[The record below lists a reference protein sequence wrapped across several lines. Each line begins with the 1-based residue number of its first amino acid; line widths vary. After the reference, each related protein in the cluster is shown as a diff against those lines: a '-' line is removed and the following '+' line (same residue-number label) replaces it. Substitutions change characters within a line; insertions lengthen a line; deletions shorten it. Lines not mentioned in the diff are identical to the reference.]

1 MATTT
6 FIPPEFESTSVGR
19 LKQEIWEAGES
30 EIDRILREEFA
41 IPSPGEM
48 ETPGSYIQMTHSD
61 VLADRRLRN
70 DIVLIPLGSTEFHGR
85 HSVSAQ
91 DTLQVTRLVEG
102 VRRAT
107 ARQGRDVALAWSPW
121 LYGNHPKHHVG
132 LIGTIPISQSVLEM
146 LLVDV
151 MFGLWS
157 QGYRKMVFV
166 NNHAQHWVI
175 SSAID
180 RFALRY
186 PELPFFA
193 MAVDW
198 CCAMAEF
205 FRTAD
210 RGGPFQEDFIHAD
223 ESETSLALL
232 LAPETVDME
241 NAVDTEPHGFLPDG
255 HFNKSAAQRSRPNL
269 WWAVR
274 NNTPL
279 EIIATP
285 EGVVGKATLATAEK
299 AKPAVAGALRYL
311 MLLIDELLEAFPPGT
326 APPIEEVTMFDKV
339 EIEGYL
345 RRPGEDGYHNPYR
358 LWRPFQ

>member
-1 MATTT
+1 MESTSFPA
-6 FIPPEFESTSVGR
+6 PEFEDTPAGR
-19 LKQEIWEAGES
+19 LKRAIWEAS
-30 EIDRILREEFA
+30 DAEIDRILTEDFA
-41 IPSPGEM
+41 IPSPGEL
-48 ETPGSYIQMTHSD
+48 ETPGCYIQMTHPDLLAERRRSND
-61 VLADRRLRN
+61 V
-70 DIVLIPLGSTEFHGR
+70 VMIPLGSTELHGP

-107 ARQGRDVALAWSPW
+107 ERQGRPVALAHPPW
-121 LYGNHPKHHVG
+121 PYGNHPKHHVG
-132 LIGTIPISQSVLEM
+132 LIGTIPISQTVLEM
-146 LLVDV
+146 FLVDV

-198 CCAMAEF
+198 CCSMSEF
-205 FRTAD
+205 FRTED
-210 RGGPFQEDFIHAD
+210 RGGPFVDDFIHAD
-223 ESETSLALL
+223 EAETSLALL
-232 LAPETVDME
+232 LAPETVDMTK
-241 NAVDTEPHGFLPDG
+241 AVDTASHGYLPDG

-269 WWAVR
+269 WWSVR

-279 EIIATP
+279 EMVATP
-285 EGVVGKATLATAEK
+285 VGVVGRATLASADK
-299 AKPAVAGALRYL
+299 AKRAVAGALRYL
-311 MLLIDELLEAFPPGT
+311 VMIVDDILETFPPGVT
-326 APPIEEVTMFDKV
+326 PPVEEVTLFDQA

-345 RRPGEDGYHNPYR
+345 KEPGQPGYRNPYR
-358 LWRPFQ
+358 IWRPFE

>member
-6 FIPPEFESTSVGR
+6 FTPPEFESTTVGR
-19 LKQEIWEAGES
+19 LKQEIWEADAA
-30 EIDRILREEFA
+30 EIDRILTEEFE
-41 IPSPGEM
+41 IPSPGEI
-48 ETPGSYIQMTHSD
+48 ETPGRYIQMTHAD
-61 VLADRRLRN
+61 DLADRRTRN
-70 DIVLIPLGSTEFHGR
+70 DIVFIPLGSTEFHGR

-107 ARQGRDVALAWSPW
+107 ARQGREVALAWSPW
-121 LYGNHPKHHVG
+121 VYGNHPKHHVG

-151 MFGLWS
+151 MFGMWS
-157 QGYRKMVFV
+157 LGYRKMVFV

-193 MAVDW
+193 VAVDW

-205 FRTAD
+205 FRTED
-210 RGGPFQEDFIHAD
+210 RGGPFATDFIHAD
-223 ESETSLALL
+223 EAETSLALL
-232 LAPETVDME
+232 LAPETVDMDR
-241 NAVDTEPHGFLPDG
+241 AVDTEPRGYLPDV
-255 HFNKSAAQRSRPNL
+255 HFNKSAAQRARPNL
-269 WWAVR
+269 WWSVR

-279 EIIATP
+279 EMIATP
-285 EGVVGKATLATAEK
+285 EGVVGKATLASAGK
-299 AKPAVAGALRYL
+299 AKPAVVGALRYL

-326 APPIEEVTMFDKV
+326 VPPIEEVTLFEETEV
-339 EIEGYL
+339 AGYL
-345 RRPGEDGYHNPYR
+345 KQPEEDGYKNPYR
-358 LWRPFQ
+358 IWRPFQ